1 MAKVAGRPG
10 NKSKRKPTPW
20 IPQCCVTVG
29 EIAMVDQRTQ
39 HRCQNPDSEG
49 CGGFDGDITNT
60 LVTPHTFG
68 RPATVNFASSETSP
82 LFLSDPDGESYPEE
96 YSTSLRGYRKSY
108 VSSRILAAAVV
119 AAGLAALFAWYTAN
133 DAQAIIVSAKAYAAA
148 ATAYI
153 AAAKPDRAR
162 LTARDVQFE
171 DPGRTR
177 ANQTV
182 GIASPTGSADPR
194 PVLANAMPTGEE
206 IATAYQS
213 APQGGTPAASPEAA
227 APPVATPPTK
237 RIDPKEFATMMKR
250 AKDLLAIGDIPPA
263 RLLLERAAEAPEP
276 TAALMLAQTYDPEV
290 LGTSDVRNIVP
301 DPAKARRWYER
312 AAQLGS
318 TDAQRR
324 LAQMPN

>member
-39 HRCQNPDSEG
+39 HPSQNPDSDG
-49 CGGFDGDITNT
+49 LGGFEEDITNT
-60 LVTPHTFG
+60 WVTPHTFG
-68 RPATVNFASSETSP
+68 RPAKANFASSESLP
-82 LFLSDPDGESYPEE
+82 LFLCDPDGEPDPEE
-96 YSTSLRGYRKSY
+96 YSTLSRRYRISY
-108 VSSRILAAAVV
+108 VSSRILAAVV
-119 AAGLAALFAWYTAN
+119 AAAGVAALFTWYTA
-133 DAQAIIVSAKAYAAA
+133 DDTQDIIVSAKAHIVA

-153 AAAKPDRAR
+153 AAQPDQAQLIARNVPLKDSGRA
-162 LTARDVQFE
+162 
-171 DPGRTR
+171 R

-182 GIASPTGSADPR
+182 GIASPTRSATPR
-194 PVLANAMPTGEE
+194 PVLANASPSHEE

-213 APQGGTPAASPEAA
+213 APQGRAPVANPEAA
-227 APPVATPPTK
+227 APPVATQPAKP
-237 RIDPKEFATMMKR
+237 IDPEELTTMMKR
-250 AKDLLAIGDIPPA
+250 AKDLLAIGDITPA
-263 RLLLERAAEAPEP
+263 RLLLERAAEAQDVSA
-276 TAALMLAQTYDPEV
+276 TLLLAQTYDPEV

-318 TDAQRR
+318 TNAR
-324 LAQMPN
+324 LRLDKMPN

>member
-1 MAKVAGRPG
+1 
-10 NKSKRKPTPW
+10 
-20 IPQCCVTVG
+20 
-29 EIAMVDQRTQ
+29 
-39 HRCQNPDSEG
+39 
-49 CGGFDGDITNT
+49 
-60 LVTPHTFG
+60 
-68 RPATVNFASSETSP
+68 
-82 LFLSDPDGESYPEE
+82 
-96 YSTSLRGYRKSY
+96 
-108 VSSRILAAAVV
+108 
-119 AAGLAALFAWYTAN
+119 LFAWYTVH
-133 DAQAIIVSAKAYAAA
+133 DTQDIIVSAKAHVAA

-153 AAAKPDRAR
+153 AAAQPDPAQ
-162 LTARDVQFE
+162 LTARDVQFNG
-171 DPGRTR
+171 PGRAR

-182 GIASPTGSADPR
+182 GIAFPTRSADQGAE
-194 PVLANAMPTGEE
+194 LANATPPHKE

-213 APQGGTPAASPEAA
+213 APQGRAPAAFPEVA
-227 APPVATPPTK
+227 APPVATPPAK
-237 RIDPKEFATMMKR
+237 RIDPEEFATMMKR

-263 RLLLERAAEAPEP
+263 RLLLERAAETSEP